1 MSENTAPSHFIRNL
15 SIAAIAVLILAALSY
30 FYVQHQKNYPS
41 TDDAYVHANIIY
53 IAPQVS
59 GKVLNVNVSNYQKV
73 SQGDLLYQIDPA
85 PFQAK
90 LDEARAAYEV
100 AIQSN
105 AATDDAI
112 LAASANVKSTLA
124 LLSDAQSTYRRID
137 NLVKKQLLP
146 AQQLDDA
153 KAKLSSA
160 EENVI
165 AARANMSQLIK
176 AQGAQGE
183 AAPEVKKAAAA
194 LSQATLSLSYTNIFA
209 PKNGHLGKLSAHA
222 GSVVSP
228 GQALVPLIEDN
239 TFWVQ
244 ANFKETQLERITTD
258 MPATIELDLYPD
270 AQYHGTVKA
279 ISPASGSSFSLLPP
293 ENATGNWVKIPQRF
307 PILIHLT
314 NETEHPNFPLRVGA
328 SATVTIDT
336 VSDSPIAAAP
346 ATVQTSP
353 SNTANGVSQAQPSQQ
368 DQ

>member
-1 MSENTAPSHFIRNL
+1 MSENSSTSHLIRNL
-15 SIAAIAVLILAALSY
+15 IIAAIAAAILATLSY
-30 FYVQHQKNYPS
+30 FYVEHQKNYPS
-41 TDDAYVHANIIY
+41 TDDAYVHANVIY

-59 GKVLNVNVSNYQKV
+59 GKVLSVNVSNYQKV

-85 PFQAK
+85 PFQAQ
-90 LDEARAAYEV
+90 LDETRAAYEM

-105 AATDDAI
+105 AASDDAI
-112 LAASANVKSTLA
+112 LAASANVKSTVA
-124 LLSDAQSTYRRID
+124 LLADAQSTFRRIN

-165 AARANMSQLIK
+165 AARAKMSQLIK
-176 AQGAQGE
+176 TQGAQGE

-222 GSVVSP
+222 GSIVSP

-244 ANFKETQLERITTD
+244 ANFKETQLERITTE
-258 MPATIELDLYPD
+258 MPATIQLDLYPD

-293 ENATGNWVKIPQRF
+293 ENATGNWVKVPQRF
-307 PILIHLT
+307 PILIELT
-314 NETEHPNFPLRVGA
+314 NETEHPDFPLRVGA

-336 VSDSPIAAAP
+336 VASHT
-346 ATVQTSP
+346 ATTETNQTQS
-353 SNTANGVSQAQPSQQ
+353 SQQ
-368 DQ
+368 EQ

>member
-1 MSENTAPSHFIRNL
+1 MSENTASSHFFRNL
-15 SIAAIAVLILAALSY
+15 FITAIVAAVLAAASY
-30 FYVQHQKNYPS
+30 FYVEHQKNYPS

-59 GKVLNVNVSNYQKV
+59 GKIINVNVSNYQQV
-73 SQGDLLYQIDPA
+73 AQGDLLYQIDPA

-90 LDEARAAYEV
+90 LDQAQAAYEV

-112 LAASANVKSTLA
+112 LAASANVKSTVA
-124 LLSDAQSTYRRID
+124 LLADAQSTYRRIA
-137 NLVKKQLLP
+137 NLVNKQLLP

-176 AQGAQGE
+176 AQGAQGKD
-183 AAPEVKKAAAA
+183 APEVKQAAAA
-194 LSQATLSLSYTNIFA
+194 LSQASLALSYTNIFA
-209 PKNGHLGKLSAHA
+209 PKSGHLGKLTAHV
-222 GSVVSP
+222 GSIVSP
-228 GQALVPLIEDN
+228 GQAMVPLVEDN

-244 ANFKETQLERITTD
+244 ANFKETQLERIING
-258 MPATIELDLYPD
+258 MPATVELDLYPD

-307 PILIHLT
+307 PILIQLT
-314 NETEHPNFPLRVGA
+314 NETEHPDFPLRVGA

-336 VSDSPIAAAP
+336 IVDSSSTRP
-346 ATVQTSP
+346 
-353 SNTANGVSQAQPSQQ
+353 NQQ
-368 DQ
+368 EH